1 MAVADGKGG
10 ASEDRGSGNNGVGGS
25 SFALQACRRAQKD
38 GSGSVDLEF
47 DEEEDQIFTLV
58 NRVKSHKECRSSSAA
73 DRTQK
78 PEFLNQQDQHMDAEN
93 VQDEKMCWSQ
103 PHPQSACLAKRSAG
117 SNLKHH
123 FCPNV
128 TKDLSQSKDESPAH
142 LQVVALGRP
151 SVSSIHSPQP
161 LLEVEPQSSSVGDIL
176 DQKSYLKTLEQEPI
190 AAESTM
196 NLVKS
201 ISSCIHG
208 MDLNALSA
216 CLAAVVYSSA
226 QPPVSPLGSSAGD
239 GASVIIKSV
248 LDRATELLTDHDTAI
263 SCSIPSRNMW
273 QASSDSFFGLLM
285 KCRLSTYDRIMQSLK
300 MQAPN
305 AAVIGGLSSISLSC
319 DSRFA
324 GSFFLLLATV
334 NLLLTRERVLIKL
347 NFSNLF
353 IVTFSYQLIGNRLLM

>member
-1 MAVADGKGG
+1 MTSIAYCNS
-10 ASEDRGSGNNGVGGS
+10 ASHMMDGGS
-25 SFALQACRRAQKD
+25 HLRWKREIFLQELLATLLPLADLLGPSKSDHSAPAPMTMFLLVLSLPMGRKLLSCYHQLLMP
-38 GSGSVDLEF
+38 GSELTHVGCMAFFCHLRFRFGVLPLEY
-47 DEEEDQIFTLV
+47 
-58 NRVKSHKECRSSSAA
+58 S
-73 DRTQK
+73 
-78 PEFLNQQDQHMDAEN
+78 
-93 VQDEKMCWSQ
+93 
-103 PHPQSACLAKRSAG
+103 
-117 SNLKHH
+117 
-123 FCPNV
+123 
-128 TKDLSQSKDESPAH
+128 
-142 LQVVALGRP
+142 
-151 SVSSIHSPQP
+151 
-161 LLEVEPQSSSVGDIL
+161 
-176 DQKSYLKTLEQEPI
+176 

-305 AAVIGGLSSISLSC
+305 AAVIGSEVTQDIIRDMPVDSS
-319 DSRFA
+319 
-324 GSFFLLLATV
+324 
-334 NLLLTRERVLIKL
+334 
-347 NFSNLF
+347 
-353 IVTFSYQLIGNRLLM
+353 